1 MVQVTY
7 PGVYVVEVP
16 SGVHTIAGVSTS
28 VAAFVDRFARGP
40 DNKAVQIFGL
50 GDFNREF
57 GGLAAYSPASYA
69 IQQFFLNGGAEA
81 WVVRV
86 GNGSTTSQITLKG
99 GKGGTTDILHVSAG
113 RQVGGVSVENPGSW
127 GNWLRVDV
135 DYDTATLPNANI
147 DPGKIEV
154 QDELFNLTVS
164 QVEIRNGRTLVVQ
177 RENFP
182 NLTMRSGVPNNAI
195 AIVNEESRLVQLDS
209 PGANPFDVSFRPGAT
224 GTQGVD
230 PVALAAAPEVTA
242 AEAAA
247 QASATAA
254 SKAAKTK
261 GDSALA
267 ATSAAAE
274 AAAATAAAAAAAAD
288 PNDTDLAQAA
298 TAAAAAAILATDDA
312 DDAADAASDDATAA
326 AAAHATALAANA
338 TAAAALAAPATIPA
352 SGEIDI
358 SIDGVH
364 VGTAVLD
371 FAGPAPA
378 SLAGVRPF
386 LEAAIRKADPDDP
399 RLAGA
404 TVQFANGSFR
414 VLLGRGGLGFDPAE
428 VVSFGDTDGTA
439 TLLGLVSTAAV
450 ASAQQFAL
458 TGGSDGSDLSDA
470 EFRGNLASKRGMYAL
485 EDVSLFNI
493 LCLPAAAD
501 LLDTEMRN
509 TYAAAAGYCEDRRA
523 FLLIDI
529 PKKIDTLADMQGW
542 LNDND
547 TLRHKNAAV
556 YFPRVRISDPLNQG
570 RLKSVAASGT
580 LAGVYARTDGTRGV
594 WKAPAGIEAQLRGV
608 QELAVA
614 LTDRE
619 NGALNP
625 LAANV
630 LRSFPV
636 YGIVAWGAR
645 TLEGADQRASEWKY
659 VPIRRL
665 ALFLEESLFRG
676 TKWVVFEPND
686 EPLWAQI
693 RMNLNAFMMG
703 LFRQGAFQGSSP
715 KDAFFV
721 KCDAQTTTQN
731 DRNLG
736 IVNIEVGFAP
746 LKPAEFVVLRIQ
758 QIAGDLG

>member
-50 GDFNREF
+50 GDFEREF
-57 GGLAAYSPASYA
+57 GGLASYSPASYA
-69 IQQFFLNGGAEA
+69 IQQFFLNGGSEA

-86 GNGSTTSQITLKG
+86 GRSDTAQTATLKDKFEAASVDLPG
-99 GKGGTTDILHVSAG
+99 PKGKIVRVSAG
-113 RQVGGVSVENPGSW
+113 RQRGGVSVKNPGSW
-127 GNWLRVDV
+127 GNGLRIDV
-135 DYDTATLPNANI
+135 DYNTSMLPNANI
-147 DPGKIEV
+147 DPGGVEV

-164 QVEIRNGRTLVVQ
+164 QVEVRNGRTFVVQ
-177 RENFP
+177 SETFS
-182 NLTMRSGVPNNAI
+182 NLTMRPGVRNNAL
-195 AIVNEESRLVQLDS
+195 AVVNNSSLLVQLDN
-209 PGANPFDVSFRPGAT
+209 PDPPYLPLPALTPPTAFANFRPFAT
-224 GTQGVD
+224 GTTGIKPATFPSTGTAVKFTVD
-230 PVALAAAPEVTA
+230 PDVPSGGLPVL
-242 AEAAA
+242 
-247 QASATAA
+247 
-254 SKAAKTK
+254 AAKTVT
-261 GDSALA
+261 LNFP
-267 ATSAAAE
+267 TSI
-274 AAAATAAAAAAAAD
+274 
-288 PNDTDLAQAA
+288 TDY
-298 TAAAAAAILATDDA
+298 
-312 DDAADAASDDATAA
+312 
-326 AAAHATALAANA
+326 
-338 TAAAALAAPATIPA
+338 P
-352 SGEIDI
+352 
-358 SIDGVH
+358 
-364 VGTAVLD
+364 
-371 FAGPAPA
+371 
-378 SLAGVRPF
+378 SLRPY
-386 LEAAIRKADPDDP
+386 LEAAIRDSMPNEP
-399 RLAGA
+399 LISGA
-404 TVQFANGSFR
+404 TVEFARGRFR
-414 VLLGRGGLGFDPAE
+414 VLLGRAGVDFDPRATITFSDAT
-428 VVSFGDTDGTA
+428 VAAVPGTTSGVTNA
-439 TLLGLVSTAAV
+439 DLGLHATTASVSP
-450 ASAQQFAL
+450 QQYAL
-458 TGGSDGSDLSDA
+458 SEGGDGIDITDTEL
-470 EFRGNLASKRGMYAL
+470 RGNLASKRGIYAL

-501 LLDTEMRN
+501 LASDTQMRN
-509 TYAAAAGYCEDRRA
+509 AYAAAASYCEDRRA
-523 FLLIDI
+523 FLIIDV
-529 PKKIDTLADMQGW
+529 PETTDTLAEMQAW
-542 LNDND
+542 LTTND

-556 YFPRVRISDPLNQG
+556 YFPRVRIADPLNQG
-570 RLKSVAASGT
+570 RLMSAAASGT
-580 LAGVYARTDGTRGV
+580 LAGVYARTDASRGV

-608 QELAVA
+608 QELAVS

-746 LKPAEFVVLRIQ
+746 LKPAEFVVIRIQ